1 VTRPPA
7 LVEWLLRRS
16 LPRGPAGD
24 SIRGDLLEDL
34 LSSGNRPAA
43 RLRYTIQAFSIALRY
58 GLRRRT
64 VAGAAPDDKPRWR
77 DTMDAI
83 RQDLKFAARSL
94 VERPSFALIVIAT
107 LALGIGAA
115 TAIFSI
121 VDAILIR
128 PLPYA
133 QPEQLIVFNETTP
146 RGRMPLG
153 WPNYVDFRDRA
164 TSFEAVA
171 AYQGTAFT
179 VLDGKRAERLNGR
192 FVSSGFLA
200 VLGVQPQL
208 GRMFTPA
215 EDRLGAESVA
225 LISDRFWTEQLGADP
240 AAIGRTLRTSE
251 RTFTI
256 IGVLPPGFRF
266 GRADDLLAPIG
277 PNALPDSAFAGRGNH
292 SNLYAVARL
301 RPGVAHEQAQAEL
314 TRIAADLAREYPNTN
329 SGNGAELQ
337 MLRDRFVERVGP
349 TLVVLMGAVGF
360 LLLLACANVANLLVA
375 RGAARQ
381 HELAIRTALG
391 SSRWRLVRHLLTESM
406 LLSLGGAVLGVVLAI
421 WLVRTLVAMA
431 PPDTPRLDQVAI
443 NRASLLFAL
452 AASAVCGLLFGAFP
466 ALQTS
471 GSRGEHLLAR
481 SSRASAAVSPRRT
494 RRVLMGVEV
503 ALALMLL
510 SGCGLMIRTMMQL
523 AAVDPGFRA
532 DHLLTARLTL
542 SGELWNAA
550 ERRVA
555 FYERMLEAVRG
566 IPGVTDAAL
575 TLSLPIEGSN
585 WGSVFIVSGK
595 PIPPRADL
603 PSSAFVPVS
612 DTYFRTMGIA
622 IKKGRG
628 LEPRDAAGSATVIVI
643 NETLAARMWPGE
655 DPIGQRL
662 KQGWPEDTNPWREVV
677 GVVAD
682 VKLQG
687 VDQSTPM
694 QVFLPL
700 TQETPRSI
708 AIVARTAVEPGT
720 LSKALESTVQALQPD
735 LPAMRILP
743 MTSLMSTAVATRRLS
758 AMILATFGIVAILI
772 AAVGLYGVVSHSV
785 TERTREIGLRMALGA
800 EGRTILRLF
809 VGQGLMTAAAGMVVG
824 VAGALGLS
832 SWLRQILFGVE
843 PTDPATLAVVA
854 AILLIVASVACYVPA
869 RRATRVDPLVAL
881 KAE

>member
-1 VTRPPA
+1 MTGPPK
-7 LVEWLLRRS
+7 LVDWLLRRS
-16 LPRGPAGD
+16 LPPGPAGD
-24 SIRGDLLEDL
+24 SIRGDLLEEFL
-34 LSSGNRPAA
+34 ASGNRPAD
-43 RLRYTIQAFSIALRY
+43 RLRYTAHAVSIAFRY
-58 GLRRRT
+58 GLRR
-64 VAGAAPDDKPRWR
+64 APGTRHDATPHRR
-77 DTMDAI
+77 DAMETI
-83 RQDLKFAARSL
+83 REDLKFAARSL
-94 VERPSFALIVIAT
+94 LKRPSFALMVIVT

-128 PLPYA
+128 SLPYA
-133 QPEQLIVFNETTP
+133 QPERLVVFNETTP
-146 RGRMPLG
+146 RGRMTLG

-179 VLDGKRAERLNGR
+179 VLDGNRTQRLNGR

-200 VLGVQPQL
+200 VVGVQPQL
-208 GRMFTPA
+208 GRMFTAA
-215 EDRLGAESVA
+215 EDRLGAEPVA
-225 LISDRFWTEQLGADP
+225 VISDRFWTEQLGADP

-251 RTFTI
+251 KTFTI
-256 IGVLPPGFRF
+256 IGVLPPRFQF
-266 GRADDLLAPIG
+266 GRGDDILAPIG
-277 PNALPDSAFAGRGNH
+277 PNAVPDSAFAGRGNH
-292 SNLYAVARL
+292 GNLYAVARL
-301 RPGVAHEQAQAEL
+301 RPGVEREQAQAEL
-314 TRIAADLAREYPNTN
+314 KRIAADLAREYPNTN
-329 SGNGAELQ
+329 TGNGAELQ
-337 MLRDRFVERVGP
+337 MLRDRFVERVEP
-349 TLVVLMGAVGF
+349 TLVVLMGAVSF

-391 SSRWRLVRHLLTESM
+391 SSRWRLVRHLLAESM
-406 LLSLGGAVLGVVLAI
+406 LLSLGGAVLGVALAI

-466 ALQTS
+466 ALQTT

-481 SSRASAAVSPRRT
+481 ASRTSAAVSPRRT

-542 SGELWNAA
+542 S
-550 ERRVA
+550 
-555 FYERMLEAVRG
+555 
-566 IPGVTDAAL
+566 
-575 TLSLPIEGSN
+575 LPIEGSN
-585 WGSVFIVSGK
+585 WGSIFIVSGK

-628 LEPRDAAGSATVIVI
+628 FEPRDAAGSATVIVI

-662 KQGWPEDTNPWREVV
+662 KQGWPEDGTPWREVV

-687 VDQSTPM
+687 VDQNTPM

-708 AIVARTAVEPGT
+708 AIVARTAVDPGT
-720 LSKALESTVQALQPD
+720 LSKALESTVQALQPE
-735 LPAMRILP
+735 LPVMRILP

-800 EGRTILRLF
+800 ERRMILRHF
-809 VGQGLMTAAAGMVVG
+809 VGQGLMTAVTGMVVG
-824 VAGALGLS
+824 IAGALGLS
-832 SWLRQILFGVE
+832 RWLRQILFGVE

-854 AILLIVASVACYVPA
+854 TILLIVASVACYVPA
-869 RRATRVDPLVAL
+869 RRATRVDPLAAL
-881 KAE
+881 RAE